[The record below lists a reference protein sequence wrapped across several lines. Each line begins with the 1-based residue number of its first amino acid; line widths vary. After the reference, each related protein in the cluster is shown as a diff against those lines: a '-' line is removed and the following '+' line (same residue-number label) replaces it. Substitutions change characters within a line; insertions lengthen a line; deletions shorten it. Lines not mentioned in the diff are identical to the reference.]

1 MTTPVPVIALV
12 GRPNVG
18 KSTLFNR
25 LTRSRDALVA
35 NIPGLTRDRHYGS
48 ATIDDQRVVLIDTG
62 GFEPVAA
69 TGVAEQMARQTR
81 QAVIEADVVVF
92 VVDGRQGL
100 LARDEEIARELRR
113 TARKVILAV
122 NKSEGVARAVA
133 AAEFHALGLGDP
145 MPISATHGDG
155 VRALMDA
162 CLEDWLAE
170 EAARR
175 EQADELARLDAE
187 ARGVAA
193 AEAARL
199 QVEAGQDSRTAETLS
214 VNAAADAHAPA
225 GPGRDGQDAG
235 TGGTAAA
242 TAGDA
247 GARAVE
253 GTAAP
258 AGAVAPDGAEG
269 TEVAGTSAPPK
280 PVRVAIVGRPNGGKS
295 TLINALLGEERV
307 IAFNQPGTTRDS
319 ISIDFR
325 WRNRDYQLIDTAGLR
340 RRGKVHDTVEK
351 FSVVK
356 TLQAIEDCNVAVL
369 MIDAVD
375 GVSEQDSAIAGYI
388 LEAGRALV
396 IALNKWDAVPA
407 DARREVLAECRRR
420 LYFLDWAPML
430 TISALKNRALDKLMK
445 AVDDARA
452 AATRKLST
460 PKLTR
465 MLHAAVLHQQPP
477 RTGPF
482 RPKLRYAHQGGQNPP
497 VIVIHGNSLDKI
509 GDGYRRFLEGWFR
522 ERLALQGTPLRIE
535 FRSAAN
541 PFAGRKS

>member
-122 NKSEGVARAVA
+122 NKSEGIARAVA

-162 CLEDWLAE
+162 CLEDWLAG

-175 EQADELARLDAE
+175 EQAEELARLDAE
-187 ARGVAA
+187 ARAVAA

-199 QVEAGQDSRTAETLS
+199 QAGAGAGQGSRTAESLQ
-214 VNAAADAHAPA
+214 VGARADIHAADETAGMAVPA
-225 GPGRDGQDAG
+225 GAGQG
-235 TGGTAAA
+235 SGTAE
-242 TAGDA
+242 TFPVDA
-247 GARAVE
+247 GAGVH
-253 GTAAP
+253 
-258 AGAVAPDGAEG
+258 V
-269 TEVAGTSAPPK
+269 VAGPETPDMPAPPK

-325 WRNRDYQLIDTAGLR
+325 WRNREYQLIDTAGLR

-407 DARREVLAECRRR
+407 DARREVLAECKRR

-497 VIVIHGNSLDKI
+497 VIVIHGNSLDRI